1 MIGYFFFVFFVLLF
15 AYLGDPKVTSEKTA
29 VFFRCLLVF
38 TLAYMIGLGGG
49 AATDNADYQAT
60 FKHMPGFSQ
69 LDIDNIGTLLFDKYE
84 DNEYGFVVIVS
95 FLKQIGFTPVGICF
109 VIALIMNFL
118 IVNTYSRFQYPL
130 LIYVLFLSSPFFA
143 QEPNLI
149 RQTLA
154 ISIFVFS
161 LRYIEKKDWKKY
173 LLCVLMMFLIHHS
186 SLITLLFLPF
196 CFNINIQSINV
207 HKILKYTYIALW
219 GMSVLI
225 AMGRIAFDLTGLS
238 LLMVGSE
245 GYDAYLT
252 DENRIGTSSLKFNI
266 VYNFIVLVYFF
277 FGKDKKGYNIYV
289 YCFLIGAII
298 QNVSVQFAN
307 FYRMSLY
314 FTVFS
319 PIVISEMVYDFL
331 HDKSSKKV
339 LNLGLTAM
347 IILLYIRSLF
357 ISIAANSEY
366 IGKEM
371 NSLFDIF

>member
-1 MIGYFFFVFFVLLF
+1 MYTVRKIVSRALF
-15 AYLGDPKVTSEKTA
+15 ALVAAFCRARTA
-29 VFFRCLLVF
+29 VVRLCRC
-38 TLAYMIGLGGG
+38 IRP
-49 AATDNADYQAT
+49 AAVPIQFY
-60 FKHMPGFSQ
+60 
-69 LDIDNIGTLLFDKYE
+69 LIDSVPFP
-84 DNEYGFVVIVS
+84 VVR
-95 FLKQIGFTPVGICF
+95 LCRK
-109 VIALIMNFL
+109 
-118 IVNTYSRFQYPL
+118 
-130 LIYVLFLSSPFFA
+130 FA
-143 QEPNLI
+143 ACG
-149 RQTLA
+149 RTR
-154 ISIFVFS
+154 SIFVV
-161 LRYIEKKDWKKY
+161 D
-173 LLCVLMMFLIHHS
+173 
-186 SLITLLFLPF
+186 TL
-196 CFNINIQSINV
+196 
-207 HKILKYTYIALW
+207 T
-219 GMSVLI
+219 I
-225 AMGRIAFDLTGLS
+225 AMGRIVFDLTGLS

-266 VYNFIVLVYFF
+266 VYNFIVLIYFF
-277 FGKDKKGYNIYV
+277 FGKDKKEYNIYV

-339 LNLGLTAM
+339 LNHGLTAM